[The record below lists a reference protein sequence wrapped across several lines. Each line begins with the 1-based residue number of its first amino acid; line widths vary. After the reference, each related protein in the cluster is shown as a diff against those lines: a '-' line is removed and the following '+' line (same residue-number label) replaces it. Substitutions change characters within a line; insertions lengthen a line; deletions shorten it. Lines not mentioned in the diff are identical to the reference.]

1 MKEFLQKVMNK
12 SRVKTFSQNDKKLWM
27 KNYLG
32 KKTEIGLTLFFCF
45 QNGDFP
51 NISHPNNDY
60 VW

>member
-1 MKEFLQKVMNK
+1 
-12 SRVKTFSQNDKKLWM
+12 M

-32 KKTEIGLTLFFCF
+32 KKTEIGLTLTFFF

-60 VW
+60 V